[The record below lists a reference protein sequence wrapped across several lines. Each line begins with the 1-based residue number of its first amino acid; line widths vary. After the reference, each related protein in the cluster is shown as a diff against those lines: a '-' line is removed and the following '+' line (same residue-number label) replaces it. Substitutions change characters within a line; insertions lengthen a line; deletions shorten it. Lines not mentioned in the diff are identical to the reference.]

1 VWAFV
6 APMAALIFVGPRR
19 AWSWLAGYTVLLVAS
34 TVLEFTAPD
43 ATGLPQ
49 GVAISFFFLNIG
61 ALSLVTHLLL
71 RYLVQ
76 KRERAMAALDN
87 VLPRSIAERL
97 YEREGVIADAFSH
110 VTVVFADI
118 VGPPP
123 TPSASLRTRRC
134 RP

>member
-1 VWAFV
+1 
-6 APMAALIFVGPRR
+6 
-19 AWSWLAGYTVLLVAS
+19 
-34 TVLEFTAPD
+34 
-43 ATGLPQ
+43 
-49 GVAISFFFLNIG
+49 
-61 ALSLVTHLLL
+61 
-71 RYLVQ
+71 
-76 KRERAMAALDN
+76 

-118 VGPPP
+118 VGSPP